1 MKTLTRFAI
10 AVTFTLLS
18 GLPGTV
24 RAQST
29 PSVRVD
35 TVQAIE
41 IFPGIPVAERDT
53 RFGVAFAGRVSG
65 DLPGFLAA
73 TVNYTPA
80 NPGPNVTN
88 EIVGGSWAITV
99 RQNNRILGTV
109 FGHVTEGTAVWDANG
124 IIATID
130 ATVSVEGGTK
140 AFAGAKGTGLFDG
153 TLDHTPLTNKRP
165 PTLTGTLSL
174 TF

>member
-1 MKTLTRFAI
+1 MKTLTRIAI
-10 AVTFTLLS
+10 ALTFTLLS
-18 GLPGTV
+18 GLPNLAQAQSASTV
-24 RAQST
+24 RI
-29 PSVRVD
+29 D

-41 IFPGIPVAERDT
+41 IFPGIPVPERNT

-88 EIVGGSWAITV
+88 TIVGGSWAITV

-109 FGHVTEGTAVWDANG
+109 FGRVTDGTAVWDTNG
-124 IIATID
+124 TIATVD
-130 ATVSVEGGTK
+130 ATVTVEGGTN
-140 AFAGAKGTGLFDG
+140 AFVGVKGTGMFDG
-153 TLDHTPLTNKRP
+153 TLDHTPLANKRP
-165 PTLTGTLSL
+165 PTLKGTLSL